1 MISVEDAEQIIFDS
15 LETLA
20 AVYLPLAAV
29 HGHVLRQ
36 PVKAD
41 RDLPP
46 FDRVTMDGVAIAA
59 DASGAA
65 TNYRIESV
73 QPAGAEPVELTN
85 LAGGCIQVMTGA
97 VLPRGCDTI
106 IPVEQLSMDGEL
118 ATVAA
123 CTAISK
129 GQFVHRQG
137 TDEQLGAVLLEPGG
151 ILDSPRIAL
160 AATTGVAKLRVS
172 PYPRVAVISNGDELV
187 DVGLPVLPHQIRP
200 SNNYGMMAALLRR
213 GYDTV
218 SNDHLP
224 DDPDRIEAGLRRV
237 LADHDVVVLSG
248 GVSAGDRDFIPQALS
263 NLGVES
269 LFHKVSQRPGKPM
282 WYGRSKSGQPVF
294 ALPGNPI
301 STLACFHRFVL
312 PALGRMMAA
321 TPPEPAFA
329 RLEESETFDLPL
341 TYFRPVRESNG
352 ADGTLSVT
360 PARYQGSGDLSVL
373 AKSNGFVELESRN
386 NTFPAGTVVP
396 YTRWG

>member
-118 ATVAA
+118 AAVGGGTAGAA
-123 CTAISK
+123 NPRETR
-129 GQFVHRQG
+129 GGG
-137 TDEQLGAVLLEPGG
+137 TIDHGAC
-151 ILDSPRIAL
+151 
-160 AATTGVAKLRVS
+160 
-172 PYPRVAVISNGDELV
+172 GDF
-187 DVGLPVLPHQIRP
+187 G
-200 SNNYGMMAALLRR
+200 STFRR
-213 GYDTV
+213 DG
-218 SNDHLP
+218 
-224 DDPDRIEAGLRRV
+224 
-237 LADHDVVVLSG
+237 
-248 GVSAGDRDFIPQALS
+248 
-263 NLGVES
+263 
-269 LFHKVSQRPGKPM
+269 
-282 WYGRSKSGQPVF
+282 
-294 ALPGNPI
+294 
-301 STLACFHRFVL
+301 
-312 PALGRMMAA
+312 
-321 TPPEPAFA
+321 A
-329 RLEESETFDLPL
+329 R
-341 TYFRPVRESNG
+341 
-352 ADGTLSVT
+352 
-360 PARYQGSGDLSVL
+360 
-373 AKSNGFVELESRN
+373 
-386 NTFPAGTVVP
+386 
-396 YTRWG
+396 